1 MERIRTWLARQ
12 GQSLTLAARALRA
25 WGPRQIVVAVIASVA
40 VAVVVGMVTVLIPNT
55 LFTREIAPVAWNQPV
70 WLVTSALTGILI
82 ATYVRPAGAAP
93 DGDDAAAR
101 RGASRGAAG
110 GALALFAVGCPV
122 CNKLAVL
129 ALGYTG
135 AMTWFA
141 PLQPLLAVAALAL
154 SGVAVVARLRGQVAC
169 PVLPTAAVPA

>member
-12 GQSLTLAARALRA
+12 GRSLVLAARALRA
-25 WGPRQIVVAVIASVA
+25 WGPRQIIVAVIASAVVA
-40 VAVVVGMVTVLIPNT
+40 VIVGLVTVLIPNT

-82 ATYVRPAGAAP
+82 ATYARPAGASAA
-93 DGDDAAAR
+93 GDDAAMR
-101 RGASRGAAG
+101 RGAGRGAVG

-154 SGVAVVARLRGQVAC
+154 SGGAVVARLRGQVAC
-169 PVLPTAAVPA
+169 PVAPAAAVTA